1 MGRDEYSPTSVTIVE
16 VGPRDGFQNV
26 KKEIPT
32 GDKVKIIDL
41 LSAAGLKSIEA
52 TSFTH
57 PKWIPQLQ
65 DAAEVIR
72 RIRRPPGVVF
82 SALIPNEKGL
92 DRAIENGL
100 EEVVFV
106 VSASEALNRENFNKS
121 TSESLAELSSIAEKA
136 RRNGVQ
142 LRGAIAA
149 SFGCPFEGSVSV
161 ERVIEVAKAFRNAG
175 VSAVTLADT
184 TGMAHPLQVKELLSV
199 LLSELSDLPIALHF
213 HDTRRIGLVNV
224 YSAWEAGA
232 KIFESSI
239 AGLGGC
245 PYAPGAPGNVAT
257 ESLVYMFHKMG
268 VETGV
273 NLDRLMECSQ
283 ITMELV
289 SDPRLDQGRG

>member
-1 MGRDEYSPTSVTIVE
+1 MGRDENSPASVAIVE

-32 GDKVKIIDL
+32 PDKVKIIDL

-57 PKWIPQLQ
+57 PKWIPQLK

-72 RIRRPPGVVF
+72 RITKRPGVVF

-142 LRGAIAA
+142 LRGAVAA
-149 SFGCPFEGSVSV
+149 SFGCPFEGSVSGK
-161 ERVIEVAKAFRNAG
+161 RVIEVARAFRNAG
-175 VSAVTLADT
+175 VTVVTLADT

-213 HDTRRIGLVNV
+213 HDTLRTGLVNV
-224 YSAWEAGA
+224 YSAWQAGA

-268 VETGV
+268 VETSV
-273 NLDRLMECSQ
+273 NLDQLVECSQ
-283 ITMELV
+283 ITRELIRDGPP
-289 SDPRLDQGRG
+289 DP